1 MTNDAD
7 IEMDADTGHLIVS
20 LSVWTAVRVDELE
33 RYLRDPSESG
43 FFYRLGT
50 VKFEEPAWEARADK
64 LNTTIHGLVDQLA
77 SVPRDVLHAPES
89 FVRLYMTL
97 PSGAETLEARTVQRL
112 AEVNATV
119 WIDA

>member
-1 MTNDAD
+1 
-7 IEMDADTGHLIVS
+7 MDADTGHVIVS
-20 LSVWTAVRVDELE
+20 LSVFTVVRIDELE
-33 RYLRDPSESG
+33 RYLRDRADSS
-43 FFYRLGT
+43 FSYDLGT
-50 VKFEEPAWEARADK
+50 ATFDEPAWEARADK
-64 LNTTIHGLVDQLA
+64 LNATIHELVGQLA